1 MTREEA
7 SYYSETVPDPK
18 MTDYCPCDS
27 AMKPGQEVLYR
38 LSCIA
43 KLNSIYVAANMGDK
57 QSEMYGRK
65 GHYQYNTEVAFN
77 RQGCLVA
84 RYHKQ
89 HLFASETLKWNTP
102 EVVEVSYFDT
112 EFGRFGLMVC
122 FDAVFKRPAIDLVM
136 KHNVTNMVFSTAW
149 MNVFPHYESVAYH
162 SGWARTMRVNYL
174 AANLHNPTF
183 RYVGSGIYSADGIVN
198 YAFNLTSRSGQ
209 LVVADLPILQSMAP
223 AASQPKEPAT
233 LHHIQTWNSADEG
246 FKAEVFGDWY
256 TFIELS
262 NETGYIS
269 VCRESTCCNLNYS
282 RENDGELYALGV
294 FDGMHTREGSYF
306 LEVCLLVQC
315 QGNHRPGCGLQPSS
329 PPTRFD
335 YFVLSGEMS
344 TVYAF
349 PEVVY
354 DQLTFDGRWQFVDNG
369 TYKSITDHSNQPVVS
384 AVLMGRNFDK
394 DPSSAEPV
402 SYNAAG
408 SHHSAIGV
416 IMTIALNSA
425 VISPL
430 IFN

>member
-1 MTREEA
+1 
-7 SYYSETVPDPK
+7 
-18 MTDYCPCDS
+18 
-27 AMKPGQEVLYR
+27 MKPGQEVLHR
-38 LSCIA
+38 LSCAA
-43 KLNSIYVAANMGDK
+43 KLNSIYLAANMGDK

-65 GHYQYNTEVAFN
+65 GRYQYNTEVAFN

-89 HLFASETLKWNTP
+89 HLFESETLTWNTP
-102 EVVEVSYFDT
+102 EVVETSYFDT

-122 FDAVFKRPAIDLVM
+122 FDAVFKSPGIDLVT
-136 KHNVTNMVFSTAW
+136 KHNVTNIVFSTAW

-183 RYVGSGIYSADGIVN
+183 RFVGSGIYSADGIIN
-198 YAFNLTSRSGQ
+198 YAFNLTSYSGQ
-209 LVVADLPILQSMAP
+209 LVVADLSIPQSTAQAP
-223 AASQPKEPAT
+223 SQPKEPTAS
-233 LHHIQTWNSADEG
+233 HHLQTSYSADEC
-246 FKAEVFGDWY
+246 FNAEVFGDLY
-256 TFIELS
+256 TFVELS
-262 NETGYIS
+262 KKTGHIS
-269 VCRESTCCNLNYS
+269 VCSESLCCSLKYS

-294 FDGMHTREGSYF
+294 FNGMHTREGIYY
-306 LEVCLLVQC
+306 LEVCLLVHC
-315 QGNHRPGCGLQPSS
+315 RGNDRLGCGLQPSS
-329 PPTRFD
+329 PPSRFD
-335 YFVLSGEMS
+335 YFTLSGEMS

-369 TYKSITDHSNQPVVS
+369 TSKSITDHSDQPVVS
-384 AVLMGRNFDK
+384 AALMGRNFEK

-408 SHHSAIGV
+408 SHYSAIEA
-416 IMTIALNSA
+416 IRIITLNSA
-425 VISPL
+425 VIAHF